1 MKTDITVVLDRSGS
15 MTTIAR
21 DVISG
26 LNEFVRKQQDVE
38 GEAWFTVDGSLEQVT
53 TRYYEREALRGG
65 NRLVGPAIVNQYDS
79 TTVIPP
85 GVDAHVDRFGNIMIQ
100 VGA

>member
-38 GEAWFTVDGSLEQVT
+38 GEAWFTLVQFDDEYEVVHFRAPILSL
-53 TRYYEREALRGG
+53 
-65 NRLVGPAIVNQYDS
+65 IH
-79 TTVIPP
+79 I
-85 GVDAHVDRFGNIMIQ
+85 
-100 VGA
+100 